1 MTADACEHLMQSSD
15 PAYHMAPCT
24 LHAVGLMCCPWR
36 RQGIYRRADA
46 NVGLGRMRKALTD
59 YKRAAQVNP
68 RDPDL
73 RKKLAQCEKE
83 VKRIRFEEAVA
94 TPVRPFIL
102 LFLF

>member
-1 MTADACEHLMQSSD
+1 MSCL
-15 PAYHMAPCT
+15 
-24 LHAVGLMCCPWR
+24 WR

-73 RKKLAQCEKE
+73 RKKLAHCEKE

-94 TPVRPFIL
+94 TPVRSS
-102 LFLF
+102 LFSHLSL